1 MQILNKDWHEVDYQT
16 RSSHNHTASDRCMA
30 GLSKTQTSSR
40 KIVTW
45 VETEM
50 ERNIIISSKLHACE
64 LQNWVKTFVQNLW
77 SVYDV
82 ILGYSNAGME
92 LRTELK
98 GLT

>member
-1 MQILNKDWHEVDYQT
+1 
-16 RSSHNHTASDRCMA
+16 
-30 GLSKTQTSSR
+30 
-40 KIVTW
+40 
-45 VETEM
+45 M